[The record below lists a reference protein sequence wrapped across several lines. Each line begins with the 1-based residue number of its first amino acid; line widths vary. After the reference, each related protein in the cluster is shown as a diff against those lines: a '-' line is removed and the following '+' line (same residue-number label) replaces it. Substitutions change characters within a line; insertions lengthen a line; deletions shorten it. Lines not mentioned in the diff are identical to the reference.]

1 MLTHSDFCTFILSHG
16 RPNNIRTLH
25 PLLNTGN
32 YSGPWYI
39 VIDNE
44 DPTAETY
51 YQLYGSNRVIM
62 FDKEA
67 EARAMKDGPIT
78 LWLYESGKD
87 GAHAI
92 IGKCQTKYALPM
104 LQQLDNWQRLWM
116 MREAC
121 ITEEYLSSYIPC
133 RAWNL
138 TSPVRLPY
146 AVPLSEIGLARPPQS
161 WQYLT
166 EEQAALLR

>member
-67 EARAMKDGPIT
+67 EARRLDIADNFIHMSRKTIT
-78 LWLYESGKD
+78 
-87 GAHAI
+87 
-92 IGKCQTKYALPM
+92 YAR
-104 LQQLDNWQRLWM
+104 N
-116 MREAC
+116 AC
-121 ITEEYLSSYIPC
+121 YDIA
-133 RAWNL
+133 RNL
-138 TSPVRLPY
+138 GYTY
-146 AVPLSEIGLARPPQS
+146 F
-161 WQYLT
+161 
-166 EEQAALLR
+166 